1 MKRVTA
7 LIGLVEG
14 AGDDVLRAF
23 VDYFN
28 MLFLIDLNVFALALV
43 ECERRRDDVRVVF
56 EAVGDLDAA
65 VAVASFRAGRSAW
78 CRPVILTKGSGL
90 GITAF
95 AHPLLRDART
105 NEIDLPSR
113 RGIVITGSNMS
124 GKTTLLRAL
133 GVNVILAQTIHTCV
147 ASRFVCPPLVVRTA
161 IALSDSLLDGKSYY
175 LTEATTVLSMVGADE
190 TVQHLF
196 LLDEMFRGTNTEER
210 IAAGVA
216 VMGSLV
222 ANGNMAVVATHD
234 ADVVHFTRDTYDAQ
248 HFAESVTPAGLAF
261 DFVLRPGQATG
272 RNAISLLAALGAPDA
287 LLFRA
292 SQICAELENGEAID
306 AAEPASC

>member
-105 NEIDLPSR
+105 
-113 RGIVITGSNMS
+113 
-124 GKTTLLRAL
+124 
-133 GVNVILAQTIHTCV
+133 
-147 ASRFVCPPLVVRTA
+147 
-161 IALSDSLLDGKSYY
+161 KSI
-175 LTEATTVLSMVGADE
+175 
-190 TVQHLF
+190 F
-196 LLDEMFRGTNTEER
+196 
-210 IAAGVA
+210 
-216 VMGSLV
+216 
-222 ANGNMAVVATHD
+222 
-234 ADVVHFTRDTYDAQ
+234 
-248 HFAESVTPAGLAF
+248 P
-261 DFVLRPGQATG
+261 
-272 RNAISLLAALGAPDA
+272 LGAG
-287 LLFRA
+287 
-292 SQICAELENGEAID
+292 S
-306 AAEPASC
+306 